1 MGEGSEGVED
11 GRNVGMM
18 SMDKPGSLR
27 ALFDSSSLPEYQE
40 GHLSHMLEEWDAF
53 VAQTLHGILDHQM
66 VGSYSAIANISSVSQ
81 DDPLKLGVDLD
92 VFHLNNWQGAGN
104 GMHGEIDSTEMWQRN
119 QVIFVIYFLY

>member
-1 MGEGSEGVED
+1 MVCFLLRTDLGEGSEGVED

-40 GHLSHMLEEWDAF
+40 GHM
-53 VAQTLHGILDHQM
+53 
-66 VGSYSAIANISSVSQ
+66 SYSAIANISSVSQ

-119 QVIFVIYFLY
+119 QVIFVNYFLY